1 MESTRI
7 TPRDENEGASQLEQ
21 LLESLFEL
29 AANEGA
35 DACATIECKDLAF
48 EELPADTQEVPAE
61 ERSIFWPR
69 VRFPIDS
76 IQNAIRRYGRAVVF
90 RVNIESRGSP
100 DSPEEEQKK
109 VYKIAG
115 LMESACFYGGY
126 YLSIGL
132 AAGNCMDVFCGSEE
146 GCQALGMGK
155 PCLHPLRARPSIK
168 ACGLDPEEIAT
179 NAGWKDYSDKTFLT
193 GMVLID

>member
-7 TPRDENEGASQLEQ
+7 TPGDERWDVSQLER
-21 LLESLFEL
+21 LLESLFEV

-35 DACATIECKDLAF
+35 DTCAAIECEDLAF
-48 EELPADTQEVPAE
+48 EAPPGDIQEIPAE

-69 VRFPIDS
+69 VLFPNDS
-76 IQNAIRRYGRAVVF
+76 IQNAIRLYRHAVVF
-90 RVNIESRGSP
+90 RVNIGSHG
-100 DSPEEEQKK
+100 SLEEEQKK
-109 VYKIAG
+109 VFKIAG

-132 AAGNCMDVFCGSEE
+132 AAGNCRTIFCGSEG
-146 GCQALGMGK
+146 GCQALKMGK
-155 PCLHPLRARPSIK
+155 PCRHPLSVRPSIK
-168 ACGLDPEEIAT
+168 ACGFDPEEISKT
-179 NAGWKDYSDKTFLT
+179 AGWNDYGDKTFLM